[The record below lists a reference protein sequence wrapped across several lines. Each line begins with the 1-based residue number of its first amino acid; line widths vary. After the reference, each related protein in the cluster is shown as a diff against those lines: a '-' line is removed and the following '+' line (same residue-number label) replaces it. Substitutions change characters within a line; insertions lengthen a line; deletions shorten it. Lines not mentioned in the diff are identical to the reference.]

1 MKGPNLIKTFSL
13 LVMATGMGLLVFTS
27 EALAAGSAG
36 DWRPTYDLVMRW
48 LNFIILV
55 FLLIKFGKNPLMN
68 LLSQRKGELQREISR
83 VEEQRDK
90 AQAKVKEVYTLLDES
105 AERLEYIKE
114 KIVKRGENRKKEI
127 IRDGQK
133 ESKFL
138 LQESERK
145 LYAQFLSAKKTFQ
158 AEMVDEAMQVVFKKL
173 PPQISDEDNQKL
185 LNQYFARVS
194 SE

>member
-114 KIVKRGENRKKEI
+114 KIVKQGENRKKEI

>member
-1 MKGPNLIKTFSL
+1 MKGPNLIKTFSI

-48 LNFIILV
+48 LNFLILV

-90 AQAKVKEVYTLLDES
+90 AQAKVNEAHKLLDES
-105 AERLEYIKE
+105 VVRLKDRKE
-114 KIVKRGENRKKEI
+114 KIIKQGENRKKEI
-127 IRDGQK
+127 
-133 ESKFL
+133 S
-138 LQESERK
+138 
-145 LYAQFLSAKKTFQ
+145 
-158 AEMVDEAMQVVFKKL
+158 
-173 PPQISDEDNQKL
+173 
-185 LNQYFARVS
+185 
-194 SE
+194 